1 MLINPVPVYPA
12 QFVSMV
18 VPEVNVPLSA
28 WYWIVVQ
35 GMTAFTV
42 TDEEDVK
49 LPSCVV
55 VVMTA
60 FPGTTAVTRP
70 VGLTVATDVLLL
82 LQVTL
87 LLVAFEGATVA
98 VSCCVFPTESVRE
111 AGLTATPV
119 AGTFIVLNSMTEAA
133 IRIPQ

>member
-18 VPEVNVPLSA
+18 VPEVYVPLSA

-55 VVMTA
+55 TMMTA
-60 FPGTTAVTRP
+60 FPEATAVTSP
-70 VGLTVATDVLLL
+70 AELTVATDVLLL
-82 LQVTL
+82 LQETT
-87 LLVAFEGATVA
+87 LLVALAGSTAAISVVVSPISSVA
-98 VSCCVFPTESVRE
+98 LD
-111 AGLTATPV
+111 GLTVIPV
-119 AGTFIVLNSMTEAA
+119 TETAETV
-133 IRIPQ
+133 I